1 MRFLIPLI
9 ILLMSAICSC
19 RSSKQTALQTAD
31 STAIDVS
38 EVKASI
44 SAEEVLTLINTSTDI
59 DLEGITVEFYPPDT
73 AHPDARAAPKSLN
86 IASARARNDTQA
98 AQHEAAA
105 AIEKDTV
112 NVSIE
117 RATEQTQHTR
127 ADNDILYPSDWVIIF
142 SLLGAIAILFIILII
157 NQRRNGTM

>member
-19 RSSKQTALQTAD
+19 RSSKQTSMQRAD
-31 STAIDVS
+31 STAIEAS

-44 SAEEVLTLINTSTDI
+44 SVDEVLTLINTSTDI

-73 AHPDARAAPKSLN
+73 VHPDARAAPKSLN
-86 IASARARNDTQA
+86 IASARARNDTKA
-98 AQHEAAA
+98 ARHEAAVA
-105 AIEKDTV
+105 LEKDTV

-117 RATEQTQHTR
+117 KTTEQTQSTQ
-127 ADNDILYPSDWVIIF
+127 ADRDILHPSDWVIIF
-142 SLLGAIAILFIILII
+142 TLLGAIAILFIFLII